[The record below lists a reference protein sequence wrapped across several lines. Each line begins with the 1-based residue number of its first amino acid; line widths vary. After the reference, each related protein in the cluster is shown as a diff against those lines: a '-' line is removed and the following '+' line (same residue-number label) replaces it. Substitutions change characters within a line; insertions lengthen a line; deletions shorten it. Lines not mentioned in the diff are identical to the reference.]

1 MATVT
6 IKRRDLRKSSSALR
20 SRVASPFS
28 SRSRRYLDEAVERRL
43 RAERLLHR
51 FDSIAAMTPVGVEQT
66 DSVELIRQDR
76 DR

>member
-6 IKRRDLRKSSSALR
+6 ISDEIFAKLE
-20 SRVASPFS
+20 RVAQ
-28 SRSRRYLDEAVERRL
+28 SRRVTVQQQVEEYLDEAVERRL